1 MCHNPGC
8 GYRGIR
14 YFRDSIVLPAIQT
27 RRDHP
32 LITRGIILACYFFT
46 QFFHRSHRFMQFA
59 VPAIS
64 YTVPCIDPSSRLHVE
79 GDINSGETRYPHHC
93 YGTLFGDIW
102 YCLESMILARCF
114 DPLQSSPSIYEE
126 YL

>member
-1 MCHNPGC
+1 MLIQIYSQIQKPYIRRSWGLLGHSPGC

-79 GDINSGETRYPHHC
+79 GDINS
-93 YGTLFGDIW
+93 
-102 YCLESMILARCF
+102 
-114 DPLQSSPSIYEE
+114 
-126 YL
+126 